1 MIDPQPAPQRPL
13 RDLDLD
19 PDAFRATF
27 GALERELARV
37 MVGHA
42 ELVRMTLTTLVAGG
56 HALIEGVPGL
66 GKTLLMRTLADVV
79 DGVFSRIQFTPDL
92 MPADILGTT
101 ILYDVAGGGRSF
113 RFEPGPIFA
122 NLVLADEI
130 NRATPKTQ
138 SALLE
143 AMQER
148 TVTVGKTTYRLPEPF
163 FVLATQNPIEME
175 GTFPLPEAQ
184 LDRFMFKLAV
194 ALPTVD
200 ELVAIG
206 ERTTGGQV
214 PRAARVADVERIVAM
229 ERLARDVPVARE
241 VMAYAARLVRA
252 THPSDPA
259 APQAVREAVRHGASP
274 RGLQSI
280 VLGAKI
286 QALLAERHHVAR
298 ADIRGMV
305 VPALRHRLV
314 LRFVAQADGV
324 DPDGVLG
331 AVVREVPE

>member
-1 MIDPQPAPQRPL
+1 MEPQAAAERRP
-13 RDLDLD
+13 REASLD

-27 GALERELARV
+27 AALERELGRV
-37 MVGHA
+37 MVGHV
-42 ELVRMTLTTLVAGG
+42 ELVRMTLTTLIGGG

-113 RFEPGPIFA
+113 RFEPGPVFA
-122 NLVLADEI
+122 NLVLADEV

-148 TVTVGKTTYRLPEPF
+148 TVTVGKKTYRLPEPF

-194 ALPTVD
+194 ELPSVE

-214 PRAARVADVERIVAM
+214 PAASRVADVERIVAM

-252 THPSDPA
+252 THPSDPS
-259 APQAVREAVRHGASP
+259 APPLVRDAVRHGASP

-280 VLGAKI
+280 VGGAKI
-286 QALLAERHHVAR
+286 HALLGERHHVSRSDVR
-298 ADIRGMV
+298 AMV

-324 DPDGVLG
+324 EPDAVLG